1 MVNLDEARKG
11 APRWRPSHEFLTS
24 QLKEHRQQA
33 LARRYNIDIK
43 PIQTEELPDNKH
55 ISPARN
61 VMYVPEADNKVALDL
76 FWLNERLFIFQF
88 TIVETHGLLDFFKE
102 YVVPS
107 PSSWKVYLSL
117 NPSRN

>member
-55 ISPARN
+55 ITCPQCHVCPRSGQQGGT
-61 VMYVPEADNKVALDL
+61 
-76 FWLNERLFIFQF
+76 RLILAQ
-88 TIVETHGLLDFFKE
+88 
-102 YVVPS
+102 
-107 PSSWKVYLSL
+107 
-117 NPSRN
+117 